1 MNTMSRLDSESF
13 LKGIQ
18 LRHTALLAE
27 AIRSAE
33 ALGEAVETLATQS
46 SPQVARSVQATE
58 NLVRSVSAEF
68 GMLTGTEVGE
78 RIGSSSKSS
87 PRNLASARHRAGEL
101 LAIRRGNRLKFPGF
115 QFAAD
120 GSPLPIIGVLRRLSE
135 HHDWSESDLF
145 LWLVT
150 PTGRLDD
157 VRPVD
162 ALRLES
168 ADAQDKVVRAAEL
181 EMSTEW

>member
-1 MNTMSRLDSESF
+1 MSRPDSDLF
-13 LKGIQ
+13 KGIQ

-33 ALGEAVETLATQS
+33 ALGDAVESIATPS
-46 SPQVARSVQATE
+46 SPQSARSVQATE
-58 NLVRSVSAEF
+58 NLVCSVTAEF

-101 LAIRRGNRLKFPGF
+101 LSIRLMFPGF
-115 QFAAD
+115 QFADD

-150 PTGRLDD
+150 PTGSLND

-162 ALRLES
+162 ALRSGS
-168 ADAQDKVVRAAEL
+168 ADAQAKVVRAAEI

>member
-1 MNTMSRLDSESF
+1 MSRHDNDPF
-13 LKGIQ
+13 KGIQ
-18 LRHTALLAE
+18 LRHTAL
-27 AIRSAE
+27 S
-33 ALGEAVETLATQS
+33 AVESLATQS
-46 SPQVARSVQATE
+46 SPQSARSVQSTE
-58 NLVRSVSAEF
+58 NLVRSITAEF
-68 GMLTGTEVGE
+68 GLLTGTEVGE
-78 RIGSSSKSS
+78 CLGSSSKSS
-87 PRNLASARHRAGEL
+87 PMNLASARHRAGEL
-101 LAIRRGNRLKFPGF
+101 IAISRGKRLKFPGF

-150 PTGRLDD
+150 PTGRLND

-162 ALRLES
+162 TLRSGS
-168 ADAQDKVVRAAEL
+168 ADAQDKVVRAVEL

>member
-1 MNTMSRLDSESF
+1 MSRPDSDLF
-13 LKGIQ
+13 KGIQ
-18 LRHTALLAE
+18 LRHTAL
-27 AIRSAE
+27 ST
-33 ALGEAVETLATQS
+33 VESLATQS
-46 SPQVARSVQATE
+46 SPQSARSVQSTE
-58 NLVRSVSAEF
+58 NLVRSIAAEF
-68 GMLTGTEVGE
+68 GLLTGTEVGE
-78 RIGSSSKSS
+78 RLGSSSKSS

-101 LAIRRGNRLKFPGF
+101 IAISRGKRLGFPGF
-115 QFAAD
+115 QFASD

-135 HHDWSESDLF
+135 RNDWSESDLF

-150 PTGRLDD
+150 PTGRLND

-162 ALRLES
+162 TLHSWS